1 VFLRG
6 LFSSFS
12 FLKVVDPFE
21 RSDEPEHLPLI
32 HHPDMC
38 GTSVFDSSEM
48 QKDYSSDPNNL
59 PVSKPKPNT
68 MPTSPIT
75 QDTAAA
81 KASAGGRI
89 RSVSEVCEAEGRD
102 GMKRRITA
110 THAACRTS

>member
-1 VFLRG
+1 MLKTLKGIGAEFAGVLWLEG
-6 LFSSFS
+6 LF
-12 FLKVVDPFE
+12 
-21 RSDEPEHLPLI
+21 R
-32 HHPDMC
+32 
-38 GTSVFDSSEM
+38 
-48 QKDYSSDPNNL
+48 